1 MKLKMVSWNVRGLN
15 DPQKRLIV
23 RNLLWEWNCD
33 VVCLQET
40 KLAGM
45 DRQLVCSFW
54 ICPYVDWVAL
64 VADQTASGV
73 LMMWDRRALE
83 KLEVMVGHFS
93 VSVRWQ
99 GLGDGFIWACSGIYG
114 PNDNNLRGRCGM
126 S

>member
-1 MKLKMVSWNVRGLN
+1 MELFLC
-15 DPQKRLIV
+15 RLGS
-23 RNLLWEWNCD
+23 LD
-33 VVCLQET
+33 
-40 KLAGM
+40 
-45 DRQLVCSFW
+45 
-54 ICPYVDWVAL
+54 
-64 VADQTASGV
+64 ADQTIGGV

-83 KLEVMVGHFS
+83 KLKVMVGQFS